1 MYFSPK
7 QYYYLTQ
14 LSIQGRCSNLWGTGA
29 TTNVCSLHIYKQ
41 QKKNLY
47 WKWNRSQPK
56 ATHFI
61 LFIVVFIIILMQ
73 IREGCC
79 LPLAKLMPWNCCQ
92 DPCQIWEQW
101 SWFNMGQGILF
112 PFSWWWLQLFL
123 GSWDVCYP
131 EPFLCSH
138 HLVWWHDSLLVYT
151 WRLT

>member
-1 MYFSPK
+1 MRVAYIF
-7 QYYYLTQ
+7 
-14 LSIQGRCSNLWGTGA
+14 ISN
-29 TTNVCSLHIYKQ
+29 
-41 QKKNLY
+41 KKNLY
-47 WKWNRSQPK
+47 WKWSRSQPK

-61 LFIVVFIIILMQ
+61 LFIVVFTIFLMQ
-73 IREGCC
+73 IGEGCC

-112 PFSWWWLQLFL
+112 PFSWWRLQLFL

-151 WRLT
+151 WHKLLLTSYCRVMLYLLIMIWLMLCLYVSWC